1 MKSIFYKII
10 LVVVSIFVALLC
22 IEIGLSFKSYSK
34 ETETWRVSGAYQ
46 LDNDLIYS
54 LKPLHDTT
62 TSSSGMTERIKTNS
76 IGLRDNE
83 IKDVS
88 SYKKRIIV
96 LGDSMT
102 FGHGVS
108 SQDAYPNQL
117 EKIYQRK
124 GQPIDVIN
132 AGIKGYG
139 TDQSYKLFITR
150 LRSLEPDLV
159 IFAIFMNDIYDNIIL
174 PLYTIDDDSLV
185 SISPKKNWLY
195 VLGKI
200 HNVLPKI
207 IRERKITRFIL
218 SRFVEKDLFSVLPK
232 LDEKEMLIWSI
243 KKTYYQI
250 EDLQK
255 LGKTDGF
262 KLLILCMPH
271 KGNISEAYS
280 WLEKDGIWL
289 YNSHKNKIWTQ
300 HEETLFFANDYH
312 LTKKGNAFLAK
323 QLYDV
328 IQQKGF

>member
-1 MKSIFYKII
+1 
-10 LVVVSIFVALLC
+10 VALLC
-22 IEIGLSFKSYSK
+22 IEIVLSFKSFSK
-34 ETETWRVSGAYQ
+34 EAETWRVSGAYQ
-46 LDNDLIYS
+46 LDNELIYS

-76 IGLRDNE
+76 MGLGDSE
-83 IKDVS
+83 IKDAS
-88 SYKKRIIV
+88 LYKKRIIV

-117 EKIYQRK
+117 ERLFQEK
-124 GQPIDVIN
+124 GRQVDVVN

-139 TDQSYKLFITR
+139 TDQSYKLFVTR
-150 LRSLEPDLV
+150 LRPLKPDLV

-174 PLYTIDDDSLV
+174 PLYTINDDTLV
-185 SISPKKNWLY
+185 PISPKKNWLY

-200 HNVLPKI
+200 HNFLPKI

-218 SRFVEKDLFSVLPK
+218 SRFEEKDLFSVLPRI
-232 LDEKEMLIWSI
+232 DEKELLIWSI
-243 KKTYYQI
+243 KKAYYQI
-250 EDLQK
+250 DHLQK
-255 LGKTDGF
+255 LGETDGF
-262 KLLILCMPH
+262 KLLVVCMPH

-289 YNSHKNKIWTQ
+289 YNSHKNNVWAQ
-300 HEETLFFANDYH
+300 QEEALFFANDYH
-312 LTKKGNAFLAK
+312 LTKKGNALLAK